1 MSKLIRFLQTIWH
14 EFKIKLRK
22 KKGNQGQ
29 DDDTDEEQIGMD
41 EEDENPGNKTL
52 TDGAKDKTAGINKK
66 MVNIVLVGVA
76 ITFVV
81 AFLYAR
87 SDNAE
92 EAENKQH
99 DQRVEQPANTNNGG
113 QGKNGTLDYRE
124 AQAKLMQQAN
134 QQKNGANGISRNPD
148 ASDMA
153 AASGHGQTDRT
164 SANTQMPAIRST
176 GQQYQYN
183 TPYMLPS
190 ALAQIDNN
198 ARLNVPNQ
206 QIQQTATAAPKADN
220 TEKKE
225 KDSLMDRFQSAI
237 SFAIGGGETGSS
249 GNTSSSEGTSGGY
262 ASSSYYA
269 PSSAVLQAGTMF
281 PAMLHTGI
289 NTDHEGQVIAMI
301 QSDIYDTATGSTLL
315 IPMGSKIIG
324 SYAAGAKDNSDRVSV
339 TFSSIVFPDGGSYS
353 IGNSMIAVDD
363 QGYSGIR
370 GKLNKHMD
378 AAIGKTIVN
387 GLLSAGITALST
399 IGTNRATIDTSG
411 IQQLMQNSTSISPTV
426 TIEPGYTFN
435 IFVTQ
440 PVSFFY

>member
-1 MSKLIRFLQTIWH
+1 MNKLTKFLQTIWH

-22 KKGNQGQ
+22 KNSNQVA
-29 DDDTDEEQIGMD
+29 DDEEQEGMD
-41 EEDENPGNKTL
+41 EEDENPGNTTL

-66 MVNIVLVGVA
+66 MVNTVLVGVA
-76 ITFVV
+76 ITFLV

-92 EAENKQH
+92 EVDNQ
-99 DQRVEQPANTNNGG
+99 QRNQITEQPATQNNGG
-113 QGKNGTLDYRE
+113 QGKNGTLDYRD
-124 AQAKLMQQAN
+124 AQAQLMQEAN
-134 QQKNGANGISRNPD
+134 KQKNGANGISRNPD
-148 ASDMA
+148 ASAMGANGQAQA
-153 AASGHGQTDRT
+153 ART
-164 SANTQMPAIRST
+164 AANTQVPAIRSG

-183 TPYMLPS
+183 SPYMLPS

-198 ARLNVPNQ
+198 ARLNAPNQ
-206 QIQQTATAAPKADN
+206 QVTVATPQANNA
-220 TEKKE
+220 EKKE
-225 KDSLMDRFQSAI
+225 KDDLMDRFKSAI
-237 SFAIGGGETGSS
+237 SFAIGGGDTSSSGSS
-249 GNTSSSEGTSGGY
+249 GNTSSEATSSGY
-262 ASSSYYA
+262 ANSSYYA

-301 QSDIYDTATGSTLL
+301 QSNIYDTATGSTLL

-339 TFSSIVFPDGGSYS
+339 TFYSIVFPDGGSYS

-378 AAIGKTIVN
+378 SAIGKTMVN

-399 IGTNRATIDTSG
+399 IGTNKATIDTSG

-440 PVSFFY
+440 PVSFSY